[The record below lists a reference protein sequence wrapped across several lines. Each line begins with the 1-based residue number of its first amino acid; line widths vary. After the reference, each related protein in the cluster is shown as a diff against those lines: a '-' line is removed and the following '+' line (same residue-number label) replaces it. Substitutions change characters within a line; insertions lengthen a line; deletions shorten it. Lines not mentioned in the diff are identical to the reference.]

1 MSLAVDTPRI
11 VLLISGK
18 RKCGKDYLSDAL
30 LKRIGTERAQIVR
43 ISEPI
48 KRHWANTMKLD
59 LGELLGDS
67 AYKERY
73 RQQMIEWSEEQR
85 RRDYGIFCRE
95 ACRTI
100 LREVCIVS
108 DVRRRTDMRYFFDTY
123 GKARIRTV
131 RIEAND
137 EARAVRGWHF
147 QPGVDDVPSEC
158 DLDDYN
164 EWDLRI
170 ANDRSSNVEDLLGQL
185 VKLLDS

>member
-1 MSLAVDTPRI
+1 M
-11 VLLISGK
+11 G
-18 RKCGKDYLSDAL
+18 
-30 LKRIGTERAQIVR
+30 
-43 ISEPI
+43 
-48 KRHWANTMKLD
+48 LD
-59 LGELLGDS
+59 LDELLGDS

-108 DVRRRTDMRYFFDTY
+108 DVRRRTDICYFVDTY

-147 QPGVDDVPSEC
+147 QRGVDDVPSEC
-158 DLDDYN
+158 DLDVFN

-170 ANDRSSNVEDLLGQL
+170 ANNCSANVEDLLGQM